1 MFVLKELLG
10 YYYTRILVFVKFFG
24 GPFMHF
30 NEANEFH
37 IHRDSFEECAYNNFR
52 YNFKTI
58 RQAHHLTLADMA
70 DILCLRS
77 RSTLSELEN
86 GNHRKMLA
94 IDLSLIHI

>member
-1 MFVLKELLG
+1 
-10 YYYTRILVFVKFFG
+10 
-24 GPFMHF
+24 MHF

-94 IDLSLIHI
+94 IDSMMQFLWIGYLAIQQIHTVNRK